1 MELGIKLSFKDQ
13 VDCFLKVLGLF
24 FVFFVFEKPFSR
36 GILINQRKTSI
47 VNIKRV

>member
-24 FVFFVFEKPFSR
+24 FVFVFEKPFSR